1 MRKFAGSHEGIL
13 GSANAVIAEINRIF
27 PDAIDRLQAE
37 SGAFDGIRPQL
48 LPDRELHNL
57 SRFVK
62 AAMGTEKN
70 APIAFGAN
78 QAVIVR
84 NGRAKAD
91 LPIEFRD
98 CLVLTVEESKGLE
111 FNDVLIFNFFSDSGA
126 SINDWA
132 AILDTREPWGSLDL
146 SESRLGHAGAR
157 KALPQPQVD
166 TALLM
171 GVSAALRLLPCRI
184 RILLTGIIACS
195 CWRISSIYTSR

>member
-1 MRKFAGSHEGIL
+1 M
-13 GSANAVIAEINRIF
+13 IAEINRIF